1 MDRDKLKLM
10 VRNLEL
16 LVDDIKA
23 EVFSDVESYV
33 SPPPTITQDY
43 DEILEDDDDTQTS
56 RAKRLIKLLERLLK
70 KDYLYDKEQLKL
82 IREQLKVA
90 KNELAKIEEQTS
102 KGFK

>member
-1 MDRDKLKLM
+1 MM
-10 VRNLEL
+10 NFMMMTM
-16 LVDDIKA
+16 A
-23 EVFSDVESYV
+23 
-33 SPPPTITQDY
+33 
-43 DEILEDDDDTQTS
+43 TQTS

-102 KGFK
+102 KGFI

>member
-33 SPPPTITQDY
+33 APHPSISQDH
-43 DEILEDDDDTQTS
+43 DEILEDDDGYPD
-56 RAKRLIKLLERLLK
+56 
-70 KDYLYDKEQLKL
+70 
-82 IREQLKVA
+82 
-90 KNELAKIEEQTS
+90 
-102 KGFK
+102 

>member
-1 MDRDKLKLM
+1 MENKHRRVASLLFLCYSGWNNNIMDRDKLKIM

-43 DEILEDDDDTQTS
+43 DEILEDDDGYPD
-56 RAKRLIKLLERLLK
+56 
-70 KDYLYDKEQLKL
+70 
-82 IREQLKVA
+82 
-90 KNELAKIEEQTS
+90 
-102 KGFK
+102 

>member
-1 MDRDKLKLM
+1 MITSFFCAIVYERIIIMDRDKLKLM

-43 DEILEDDDDTQTS
+43 DEILEDDDGYPD
-56 RAKRLIKLLERLLK
+56 
-70 KDYLYDKEQLKL
+70 
-82 IREQLKVA
+82 
-90 KNELAKIEEQTS
+90 
-102 KGFK
+102 

>member
-1 MDRDKLKLM
+1 MNFM
-10 VRNLEL
+10 MMTM
-16 LVDDIKA
+16 A
-23 EVFSDVESYV
+23 
-33 SPPPTITQDY
+33 
-43 DEILEDDDDTQTS
+43 TQTS

-90 KNELAKIEEQTS
+90 KNELAMIEEKTS

>member
-1 MDRDKLKLM
+1 MENKHRRVASLLFLCYSAINNNIMDRDKLKLM

-43 DEILEDDDDTQTS
+43 DEILEDDDGYPD
-56 RAKRLIKLLERLLK
+56 
-70 KDYLYDKEQLKL
+70 
-82 IREQLKVA
+82 
-90 KNELAKIEEQTS
+90 
-102 KGFK
+102 

>member
-1 MDRDKLKLM
+1 MM
-10 VRNLEL
+10 NFTMMMM
-16 LVDDIKA
+16 A
-23 EVFSDVESYV
+23 
-33 SPPPTITQDY
+33 
-43 DEILEDDDDTQTS
+43 TQTS